1 MTILTTLS
9 FVGNVV
15 SFCSKFALF
24 QRGKLGITL
33 FLWVKMKVERVMGI
47 EPTCQVK
54 IEEAVLRQASGL
66 KGVRLWHMAS
76 VREHILTQMDDSAS
90 FAPR

>member
-15 SFCSKFALF
+15 SFGSKLALF
-24 QRGKLGITL
+24 QRAKFRIPL
-33 FLWVKMKVERVMGI
+33 FLWVEMKVERVMGI

-54 IEEAVLRQASGL
+54 IEEVVLRQTSCL
-66 KGVRLWHMAS
+66 KGVQLWHMAS
-76 VREHILTQMDDSAS
+76 AREYIFNQMESSAS
-90 FAPR
+90 FALG